1 MFDRRRRK
9 TDLVARRCSYQ
20 SKTMEKKNT
29 GDDQM
34 HDLLGST
41 TGSRKRN
48 KDDDQ
53 MRDLGPKFH
62 GEGSLFH
69 TREHTI
75 NLNYKQRKKKKPH
88 SFLQHIIA
96 NHFLQQGAHE
106 IPRHNY

>member
-9 TDLVARRCSYQ
+9 TDLEDAATRAKQR
-20 SKTMEKKNT
+20 KTMEKKNT
-29 GDDQM
+29 SDDQM

-41 TGSRKRN
+41 TGRKKRN

-62 GEGSLFH
+62 GEGFLFH

-75 NLNYKQRKKKKPH
+75 DLNYKQRKKNTR
-88 SFLQHIIA
+88 SLLQHIIA

-106 IPRHNY
+106 IPRHIY

>member
-1 MFDRRRRK
+1 
-9 TDLVARRCSYQ
+9 
-20 SKTMEKKNT
+20 MEKKNT

-41 TGSRKRN
+41 TGRRKRN

-62 GEGSLFH
+62 GKGSLFH

-75 NLNYKQRKKKKPH
+75 DLNYKQRKKIHTLPSTAHHRKP
-88 SFLQHIIA
+88 FLA
-96 NHFLQQGAHE
+96 T
-106 IPRHNY
+106 RSS

>member
-1 MFDRRRRK
+1 
-9 TDLVARRCSYQ
+9 
-20 SKTMEKKNT
+20 MEKKNT

-41 TGSRKRN
+41 TGRRKRN
-48 KDDDQ
+48 KDDNQ

>member
-1 MFDRRRRK
+1 
-9 TDLVARRCSYQ
+9 
-20 SKTMEKKNT
+20 MEKKNT

-41 TGSRKRN
+41 TGRRKRN
-48 KDDDQ
+48 KDDNQ

-75 NLNYKQRKKKKPH
+75 DLNYKQRKKKHIPLY
-88 SFLQHIIA
+88 STSLQTISCNKEHMKSRGTSTRKR
-96 NHFLQQGAHE
+96 FSQ
-106 IPRHNY
+106 